1 MSKLIRGNELELA
14 ISVGLSLNVNEH
26 CELTYLAT
34 ELLAKRCEKIS
45 MWELAV
51 DLLKTIPVSELP
63 LVKICARCTGSMS
76 EINDLHAKAGLP
88 NMEECLFKAES
99 CHDNILEAIKY
110 FILSP
115 SPELALDVGLPEI
128 KAKMSKTTWKVHDVK
143 LLLDLLSSIRTDKL
157 KQQKCARL
165 FCTRDSVDLLFS
177 EKQINAELDA
187 WRAHKL
193 PIVNSSVCHNKQ
205 NPSEEQ
211 KRLYATI
218 LERTESLTCSVGIG
232 CDLVTGSHLPSH
244 SDVHSSY
251 LTGNRIQGPAFFLED
266 GRQAISLNDALM
278 WAKVNPFSPLGSG
291 ALINPF

>member
-45 MWELAV
+45 MCLPSSDYRELAV

-157 KQQKCARL
+157 KQQKCAR
-165 FCTRDSVDLLFS
+165 
-177 EKQINAELDA
+177 
-187 WRAHKL
+187 
-193 PIVNSSVCHNKQ
+193 
-205 NPSEEQ
+205 
-211 KRLYATI
+211 
-218 LERTESLTCSVGIG
+218 
-232 CDLVTGSHLPSH
+232 
-244 SDVHSSY
+244 
-251 LTGNRIQGPAFFLED
+251 
-266 GRQAISLNDALM
+266 
-278 WAKVNPFSPLGSG
+278 
-291 ALINPF
+291 